1 MPNGFQP
8 FLPEGLPTYV
18 DPRQLAEQNQQ
29 NQQMIMGGLNAAGS
43 AVGGMYDRYLDDR
56 MLKDPQVQ
64 AYLSQTLGIRHVDA
78 NQTPSVTDL
87 AGDVN
92 NAAGIMYPNGQRSQ
106 GAPAAPP
113 RSNIAPPSGMEPKPE
128 PVPAPRYGFN
138 EGGGFYQMD
147 TPPAYD
153 KPQSVKPDPEN
164 GKPVFTEEISV
175 QGKPSAEGAQP
186 TLSPEAARWAS
197 KNLAYITQQKIQNEA
212 AAAKQTINNQNT
224 DTKYRLAAIR
234 EGRRLAADA
243 RKEQMDVL
251 KMQRAATKGKNA
263 GQMTPALAQKML
275 SDAEN
280 RRQRY
285 MATRARMVDSMAEQE
300 DIDALD
306 ETIAQEN
313 DRIATLRTVVGHLT
327 KRFADQQGI
336 PQK

>member
-8 FLPEGLPTYV
+8 FLPEGLPTFV
-18 DPRQLAEQNQQ
+18 DPRQLADQQAQ
-29 NQQMIMGGLNAAGS
+29 NQQMIMGGLNTAGG
-43 AVGGMYDRYLDDR
+43 AVGGMYDRYTEDR

-64 AYLSQTLGIRHVDA
+64 EILNRYLGARQVDP
-78 NQTPSVTDL
+78 NQTPSVGDL
-87 AGDVN
+87 AGDVRD
-92 NAAGIMYPNGQRSQ
+92 AAGIMYPNGQRSPQ
-106 GAPAAPP
+106 GSPAPQGNMVGPT
-113 RSNIAPPSGMEPKPE
+113 GMEPKPE

-138 EGGGFYQMD
+138 PGGGFYQVQ
-147 TPPAYD
+147 TPQGYD
-153 KPQSVKPDPEN
+153 NPQDVRPDPET

-175 QGKPSAEGAQP
+175 QGKPSETSNRG
-186 TLSPEAARWAS
+186 LSPEAARFMA
-197 KNLAYITQQKIQNEA
+197 KNLPYLTQLKIQNES

-234 EGRRLAADA
+234 EGRRLASDA
-243 RKEQMDVL
+243 RKEQMDAA
-251 KMQRAATKGKNA
+251 KAQRAAAKSLKA

-285 MATRARMVDSMAEQE
+285 MATRAKMVDSLAEQE

-313 DRIATLRTVVGHLT
+313 DRIATLRTVVGALT
-327 KRFADQQGI
+327 KRFAGQQGI
-336 PQK
+336 PTK